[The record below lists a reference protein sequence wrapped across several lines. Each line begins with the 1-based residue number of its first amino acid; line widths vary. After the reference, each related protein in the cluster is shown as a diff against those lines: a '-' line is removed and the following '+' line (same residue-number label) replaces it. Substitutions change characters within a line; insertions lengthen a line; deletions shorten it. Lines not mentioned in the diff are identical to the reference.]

1 MRLARL
7 SARCAHTWYLTDAG
21 TPSCNKRRIFLFFRA
36 SAEGVAAIAAIHLS
50 SSARCTSTAVVGVAE
65 VAAFVAPGGGT
76 VGAEGLIGERVSD
89 APPDVRDVAG
99 LSMRRNDGRPS
110 LPELLPF
117 ADESALT
124 RGREIAGRTSSKSVA
139 ITCTVSP
146 SRKPSSWYCLSSRK
160 DLDRSAEKE
169 IFYRRE
175 LLLAKDEPETDTDK
189 GGGEATCTCER
200 ESTRCEPSVSIEVLP
215 RIEPLDCCRVSMDA
229 RLS

>member
-110 LPELLPF
+110 LPG
-117 ADESALT
+117 
-124 RGREIAGRTSSKSVA
+124 GREIAGRTSSKSVS

-169 IFYRRE
+169 IFDRRE
-175 LLLAKDEPETDTDK
+175 VLLAKDEPETDTDK